1 MAELTDYQLTP
12 AALAAGLGGD
22 VWSPKDPT
30 NGGLYYEA
38 ANLVGIQVQ
47 ENYLRAEWIPNDP
60 LYTSNQW
67 NLPSIGMP
75 AAWDYN
81 LGGRSDIK
89 VAVIDTGLTI
99 ASDLQGVNVDWT
111 NAWDFANND
120 SSPSDGH
127 GHGTHVTGTIA
138 GTTNNNLGV
147 AGIAFNTTIL
157 PFKALSDGG
166 SGSDLWV
173 ANAINQAISAG
184 ADIISM
190 SLGGGYSALM
200 EQACQNAYNNGVFVV
215 AAAGNEAQPSLSY
228 PAGYSNVLA
237 VGSITSSLALSS
249 FSNHVTNM
257 VVAPGSA
264 ITQQLPSGSYGTWNG
279 TSMATPHVA
288 AEVALLLAEA
298 RDLGLAIPAK
308 SAARVDWIR
317 GKITSNTLDLGAAGP
332 DSTFGYGEIQVDR
345 LLASIQTGGGP
356 PSGDDYAGG
365 TNTNGYITVGGSA
378 TGSIETAGDRDW
390 FRVDLTAGYTY
401 RFNLEGSATSQ
412 GTLADPYLYFY
423 NSAGS
428 LLGQADGGGT
438 GPNARL
444 TYLAATGGAFYLG
457 AGASGDGDTG
467 TYRLAASVV
476 DDYAGDATTT
486 GLLAVGGN
494 ISGAIETSA
503 DRDWFSIALN
513 AGSQYVF
520 DLEGSATGRGTLSD
534 PYLYLYTAGGSLITF
549 DDDTGVGY
557 NSQIT
562 YRAGVS
568 ATFYLGAGAYADGL
582 TGTYRLAATL
592 NDDYAGDTSTPTSLA
607 AGGSLTGNIE
617 RAGDRDWFR
626 VTLLAGSNYQFDLQG
641 SPSGQG
647 TLGNSYLYLYS
658 SAGTQLSSADN
669 GGNGLDARLLYTAA
683 SAGTYFI
690 AAAAAGDALT
700 GTYSLGMSYAD
711 DYMANTG
718 TTGTVAINGSQT
730 GRIEFAGDRDW
741 LRVPLVSGR
750 QYTFDLEGSA
760 TGQGTLLD
768 PYLYLYN
775 SAGGLVGSS
784 DGGGTGANA
793 RLAFAAA
800 SSGNFYLG
808 AGAAGD
814 AGTGT
819 YRLSTA
825 VSDDY
830 AAS

>member
-1 MAELTDYQLTP
+1 MADLTDYQLTP
-12 AALAAGLGGD
+12 AAQAAGLGSD
-22 VWSPKDPT
+22 VWAPKDPT

-47 ENYLRAEWIPNDP
+47 ENYLRAEWVPNDT
-60 LYTSNQW
+60 LYASNQW

-157 PFKALSDGG
+157 PFKALSDSG

-173 ANAINQAISAG
+173 ANAINQAVSAG

-200 EQACQNAYNNGVFVV
+200 EQACLNAYNNGVFVV
-215 AAAGNEAQPSLSY
+215 AAAGNEAQPSLGY
-228 PAGYSNVLA
+228 PAGYSTVLA

-249 FSNHVTNM
+249 FSNHVANM

-288 AEVALLLAEA
+288 AEAALLLAEA
-298 RDLGLAIPAK
+298 RDLGLAMPAK

-317 GKITSNTLDLGAAGP
+317 NKIISNTLDLGTAGQ

-345 LLASIQTGGGP
+345 LLASIQQGSSP
-356 PSGDDYAGG
+356 PSGDDYAAG
-365 TNTNGYITVGGSA
+365 TNTNGYINVGGSA

-423 NSAGS
+423 NSAGT
-428 LLGQADGGGT
+428 LAGQADGGGT
-438 GPNARL
+438 GANARL
-444 TYLAATGGAFYLG
+444 TYLAVTGGAFYLG

-476 DDYAGDATTT
+476 DDYAGGTSTT
-486 GLLAVGGN
+486 GLLTVGG
-494 ISGAIETSA
+494 SLTGAIESTG
-503 DRDWFSIALN
+503 DRDWFGITLN

-520 DLEGSATGRGTLSD
+520 DLEGSPTGRGTLSD
-534 PYLYLYTAGGSLITF
+534 PYLYLYTAAGTLITF
-549 DDDTGVGY
+549 DDDAGVGY

-568 ATFYLGAGAYADGL
+568 ASFYLGAGAYGDHL
-582 TGTYRLAATL
+582 TGTYRLAATV
-592 NDDYAGDTSTPTSLA
+592 NDDYAGDTSTPTTLA
-607 AGGSLTGNIE
+607 TGGSLTGNIE

-626 VTLLAGSNYQFDLQG
+626 VSLQAGFSYQFDLQG

-647 TLGNSYLYLYS
+647 SLGNAYLYLYNS
-658 SAGTQLSSADN
+658 TGTLLSSADN
-669 GGNGLDARLLYTAA
+669 GGTGLDARLTYAAA
-683 SAGTYFI
+683 SARTYFI
-690 AAAAAGDALT
+690 AAAAAGDALA
-700 GTYSLGMSYAD
+700 GTYRLGLGLAD
-711 DYMANTG
+711 DYGANTA
-718 TTGTVAINGSQT
+718 TNGTVAINGSQT
-730 GRIEFAGDRDW
+730 GRIDFTSDRDW
-741 LRVPLVSGR
+741 FRVGLVWGR
-750 QYTFDLEGSA
+750 QYTFEVEGSA
-760 TGQGTLLD
+760 TGQGSLSD
-768 PYLYLYN
+768 PYLYFYS
-775 SAGGLVGSS
+775 SAGALLGCQRRLRGRRQHLWRV
-784 DGGGTGANA
+784 GGGRYVPG
-793 RLAFAAA
+793 RFGDGFGPGL
-800 SSGNFYLG
+800 
-808 AGAAGD
+808 AAGQPSVGCD
-814 AGTGT
+814 
-819 YRLSTA
+819 L
-825 VSDDY
+825 
-830 AAS
+830 